1 MKLPC
6 ETVVWYVLP
15 KIRAELAKSLL
26 ELGISQKEISK
37 KLGVTQAAV
46 SQYARGKRGR
56 YMELGEDVSNDIKE
70 LAKCI
75 AKNDLSEREVIFR
88 ICSICMKVKAKIS
101 SWYGIDECNMCK
113 GDR

>member
-26 ELGISQKEISK
+26 ELGISQKEISR
-37 KLGVTQAAV
+37 KLGVTQAAI

-56 YMELGEDVSNDIKE
+56 YMELGEDISNDIKE
-70 LAKCI
+70 LAEHIVEKS
-75 AKNDLSEREVIFR
+75 LSEHEIVLRFVVF
-88 ICSICMKVKAKIS
+88 V
-101 SWYGIDECNMCK
+101 
-113 GDR
+113 